1 MTRVL
6 PAQRAYIWLQ
16 VEVSVA
22 GNGKQCS
29 EGAVQ
34 LEGVQLVPLLYLC
47 VCVCVCGVWRHIQKA
62 HVTISATKLHTVG
75 HSLHSV

>member
-1 MTRVL
+1 MCD
-6 PAQRAYIWLQ
+6 AEAYIWLQ

-34 LEGVQLVPLLYLC
+34 LEGVQLVSLLHLC
-47 VCVCVCGVWRHIQKA
+47 VCVCVCVCCVCVCVCMNACVCVCVCVHVWCTGTYKG
-62 HVTISATKLHTVG
+62 S
-75 HSLHSV
+75 